1 MEKFKFSSQL
11 EECPFMSFFQIDL
24 NNVEKFE
31 PCVVGLFFFVF
42 LDSQIDIRISCLC
55 SFFFLMLFSPLS
67 FYFSYLPAPR
77 SLGHPD

>member
-31 PCVVGLFFFVF
+31 PCVVGFFF
-42 LDSQIDIRISCLC
+42 
-55 SFFFLMLFSPLS
+55 FFFLYFWIVRLTFESVAYAPFSS
-67 FYFSYLPAPR
+67 
-77 SLGHPD
+77 